1 MSVVNRNYGAMGLI
15 VLAVVYCLIVLY
27 SLSSSSST
35 WLVRMLYKPT
45 NFLLGIGDYM

>member
-1 MSVVNRNYGAMGLI
+1 MGLI